1 MLYLAKN
8 FAMHS
13 VKQYQEF
20 ITDYLQ
26 SQQLVC
32 QPENLYEPIQY
43 ILGLGGKRIR
53 PVLTLM
59 ATEIFDTDYE
69 KALPAALAVEVFH
82 NFSLIHD
89 DIMDDA
95 PCAADTKP
103 YTKMESQYRY
113 SLRRRHADFGVP
125 IL

>member
-26 SQQLVC
+26 SQQLGLSTRKFIRTHPVH
-32 QPENLYEPIQY
+32 
-43 ILGLGGKRIR
+43 LGLGGKRIR

-59 ATEIFDTDYE
+59 ATEIFDTDYQ